1 MWEDSQIW
9 DQHWGQGSHHV
20 DDHPLGPQHWGQGSH
35 HVDEHPLGQLWGE
48 PLAALRHRSQEARPP
63 GQEAQLAP
71 GLAAAAAAEE
81 ARRALAASLCSGS
94 QCAGMWEWF
103 S

>member
-35 HVDEHPLGQLWGE
+35 HVDDHPLGELWGE

-81 ARRALAASLCSGS
+81 ARRALAA
-94 QCAGMWEWF
+94 
-103 S
+103 